1 MNFQIPH
8 KKTIKYFNLF
18 KINIKK
24 QNTTKISTKQLPFR
38 NNKHTDIKLT
48 FNQIIFINKL
58 FFYLFNTDK
67 YMISSNHSL
76 SNHDLHFSQTFSY
89 TNDDTYT
96 NSKNSSHLESDS
108 QKENQHENVFLT
120 KETTIHESETSK
132 SLVSNSTNT
141 ISLFQRIMQ
150 ETEKEWGILR
160 IKSEVKPQPFSSAS
174 DFTSQFFSAQSLP
187 FVSASS
193 SSTST
198 TCSKRKAEE
207 IKANP
212 QEKRKK
218 MAEKVKQAQQNL
230 INLREENIQMGRK
243 IDHFTHFFRTVH
255 PSTTIPCS
263 EIVPV
268 KLTPPQN
275 LSKKEKEIMLE
286 EKLTEQARKA
296 QKRVVAVMEI
306 VFKEAEEMLNQKQEA
321 IQKSKQL
328 EEKIAQL
335 ELENARLLQIV
346 NEQQRT
352 ST

>member
-1 MNFQIPH
+1 
-8 KKTIKYFNLF
+8 
-18 KINIKK
+18 
-24 QNTTKISTKQLPFR
+24 
-38 NNKHTDIKLT
+38 
-48 FNQIIFINKL
+48 
-58 FFYLFNTDK
+58 
-67 YMISSNHSL
+67 MISSNHNL

-96 NSKNSSHLESDS
+96 NSKNSSRLESDS

-120 KETTIHESETSK
+120 KETQNTIHESETSK

-150 ETEKEWGILR
+150 ETENEWGILR
-160 IKSEVKPQPFSSAS
+160 IKREVKPQPFSSVS
-174 DFTSQFFSAQSLP
+174 DFTSQFFSTQSLP

-198 TCSKRKAEE
+198 ICSKRKAEE

-230 INLREENIQMGRK
+230 IHLREENIQMGRR
-243 IDHFTHFFRTVH
+243 IDHFTHSFRTVH

-268 KLTPPQN
+268 KLTPPQK

-286 EKLTEQARKA
+286 EKLTEQARKT
-296 QKRVVAVMEI
+296 QKHVVAVMEI

-328 EEKIAQL
+328 EKKIAQL
-335 ELENARLLQIV
+335 ELENARLLQIA